1 MEELARDGEDL
12 CALVVVEHPDLCA
25 LVVGE
30 HPDLCALVV
39 DLVRVLVVVEHPEKL
54 TDLAFESF
62 PEKTTIR

>member
-1 MEELARDGEDL
+1 MASWGAEELARDAEDL
-12 CALVVVEHPDLCA
+12 CALVVV
-25 LVVGE
+25 E

>member
-1 MEELARDGEDL
+1 MASWGVGELAGGGE
-12 CALVVVEHPDLCA
+12 DLCA

-62 PEKTTIR
+62 PGKKTTIR

>member
-12 CALVVVEHPDLCA
+12 CALVVGEHPDLCA
-25 LVVGE
+25 LVV
-30 HPDLCALVV
+30 DLVV

-62 PEKTTIR
+62 PRKATIR

>member
-1 MEELARDGEDL
+1 MGELARGGEDL
-12 CALVVVEHPDLCA
+12 CALVVV
-25 LVVGE
+25 E

-62 PEKTTIR
+62 PRKATIR

>member
-25 LVVGE
+25 LVV
-30 HPDLCALVV
+30 
-39 DLVRVLVVVEHPEKL
+39 DLVRVLVVVEHLEKL

-62 PEKTTIR
+62 PRKATIR

>member
-1 MEELARDGEDL
+1 MASLGVEELARDGE
-12 CALVVVEHPDLCA
+12 DLCA

-62 PEKTTIR
+62 PRKATIR

>member
-12 CALVVVEHPDLCA
+12 CALVVD
-25 LVVGE
+25 E

-62 PEKTTIR
+62 PGKTTIR